1 MLPMLEVL
9 CCATAG
15 RGGVDWYRFL
25 QVLPVDDAAR
35 IEARY
40 KSIVALVRVARTPHT
55 LPATRSLPLPLAPV
69 SSLLTTPSLFAP
81 IAPATVRPGNL
92 AREMRRP
99 LPRNLIVPCPNV
111 VPVHIT
117 VRPQL
122 PSEISSARCP
132 SPSARNG
139 LRS

>member
-1 MLPMLEVL
+1 MLPVLEVL
-9 CCATAG
+9 FCATAG

-25 QVLPVDDAAR
+25 QVLPVDDATR

-40 KSIVALVRVARTPHT
+40 KSIVAQVRVARTPHT
-55 LPATRSLPLPLAPV
+55 LPATRSLPLPLVPV

-81 IAPATVRPGNL
+81 IAPPTVRPGNL

-117 VRPQL
+117 ARPRL